1 MYVQFL
7 SKFNPKE
14 LAKCFGFRIPRP
26 CSHLLQ
32 IFKFMQPPTGLVATT
47 HTPLF
52 CVITAPLIQVT
63 EITILAA
70 GFFIGFVDPLIH
82 EFCLL
87 AVMGLLSDYFLQ
99 TFFFPT
105 VLSMDMRQLEMSD
118 HRQWSRST
126 FRRKELFH
134 QVMKKGRFNKVQM
147 W

>member
-1 MYVQFL
+1 M
-7 SKFNPKE
+7 
-14 LAKCFGFRIPRP
+14 
-26 CSHLLQ
+26 
-32 IFKFMQPPTGLVATT
+32 
-47 HTPLF
+47 
-52 CVITAPLIQVT
+52 T

-118 HRQWSRST
+118 HRQWSKST

-134 QVMKKGRFNKVQM
+134 QVMKKGKFNQVRTKVVIM
-147 W
+147 YTHVSLAISRLAGRG